1 LDLGSSRLQ
10 ELFVS
15 VFFTVEVR
23 SVFRF
28 GLLMVVSHPFG
39 RVGYFWP
46 HHFLVLTLT
55 SSVLLILVGGLRFW
69 PWFYDSFSDLLR
81 STYSNAYI
89 YAPITP
95 KVFRGWS

>member
-1 LDLGSSRLQ
+1 LKSDLFLGLVGSWW
-10 ELFVS
+10 FH
-15 VFFTVEVR
+15 T
-23 SVFRF
+23 
-28 GLLMVVSHPFG
+28 LLASSLPS
-39 RVGYFWP
+39 P
-46 HHFLVLTLT
+46 LTLA